1 MLAEIRL
8 MPSRPPDAEVRV
20 EFLFENPQRKGCVR
34 FLGYFSCFKFR
45 LFQVRLAVVGW
56 LTLTRRGRFGFAED
70 YAGLRQIVGRNLH
83 TDTIPGNNSDEVF
96 SHLAGDMSEHDVPVG
111 QFQPEH
117 RARQDIDHNSL
128 SNNRLF
134 FSHRETRLLPKI
146 LLEINPSRKRSQSLA
161 SFLVPRERRVLHLT
175 QRADA

>member
-1 MLAEIRL
+1 MLA
-8 MPSRPPDAEVRV
+8 
-20 EFLFENPQRKGCVR
+20 
-34 FLGYFSCFKFR
+34 
-45 LFQVRLAVVGW
+45 W
-56 LTLTRRGRFGFAED
+56 RGRFGFAED
-70 YAGLRQIVGRNLH
+70 YTSLRQIVGRDLH
-83 TDTIPGNNSDEVF
+83 AHPIAGNNPDEVF
-96 SHLAGDMSEHDVPVG
+96 AHLAGDMSEHKVSVG

-117 RARQDIDHNSL
+117 RARQDIDHNSF

-175 QRADA
+175 QRADP